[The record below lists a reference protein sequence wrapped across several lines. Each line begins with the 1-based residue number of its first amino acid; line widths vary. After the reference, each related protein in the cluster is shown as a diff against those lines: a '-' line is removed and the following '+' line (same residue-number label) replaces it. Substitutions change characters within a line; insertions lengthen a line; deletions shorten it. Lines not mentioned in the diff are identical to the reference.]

1 MLHFLFS
8 KINDPTRMHTGAR
21 RSALPCWTRVPRRCC
36 VRSRAPTRLAQRRA
50 LRHCAILDWRITT
63 EWGVNAQCV
72 L

>member
-21 RSALPCWTRVPRRCC
+21 RSALPCWTR
-36 VRSRAPTRLAQRRA
+36 APTRLAQRRA
-50 LRHCAILDWRITT
+50 LRHCAILDWRTTT